1 MAIDLGALSFGFYLT
16 GSFAGFLYPIYLW
29 VIVGNG
35 LRFGVRYLFA
45 AMAIAIVGLTTALIS
60 SDYWSQHIAL
70 GTGLII
76 GIIVLPMFYAVILR
90 ELEASNKELKKQIDV
105 TAYAATHD
113 SLTGLPNRFVF
124 MDRLAQ
130 AIERSKRNKN
140 RFAVLFIDLDRFN
153 HINDTFGHV
162 AGDEVL
168 RNIASRLGGV
178 LRGTDSAARLGSDE
192 FVLLLNDLESRY
204 NARQAGERITEIFS
218 TPLGINGQ
226 ELAVTA
232 SVGISIFPDDAED
245 VDTLIHYSD
254 TAMYRA
260 KKRGGNAFQ
269 SFSYIKETLT

>member
-1 MAIDLGALSFGFYLT
+1 
-16 GSFAGFLYPIYLW
+16 
-29 VIVGNG
+29 
-35 LRFGVRYLFA
+35 
-45 AMAIAIVGLTTALIS
+45 
-60 SDYWSQHIAL
+60 
-70 GTGLII
+70 
-76 GIIVLPMFYAVILR
+76 
-90 ELEASNKELKKQIDV
+90 
-105 TAYAATHD
+105 
-113 SLTGLPNRFVF
+113 
-124 MDRLAQ
+124 
-130 AIERSKRNKN
+130 
-140 RFAVLFIDLDRFN
+140 
-153 HINDTFGHV
+153 
-162 AGDEVL
+162 
-168 RNIASRLGGV
+168 V